1 MEIRKYLF
9 SYIFVS
15 KLMNYKIKNHKL
27 ISCHKIK
34 IALSKYFNFAKFPL
48 KD

>member
-15 KLMNYKIKNHKL
+15 ILMNYKIKNRKL
-27 ISCHKIK
+27 ISSHKIK
-34 IALSKYFNFAKFPL
+34 IAFIKYLNYARKFH
-48 KD
+48 